1 AVISLFHVVSYQT
14 TDDDAAAIFATA
26 TEHLRPGG
34 LFLFDIWYGPAVL
47 SQQPAVRVKRM
58 QNEQIAVTRTAEPML
73 HPNANVVDV
82 HYEIFATDLA
92 TGRIE
97 RIEED
102 HSMRYPVNTPDIG
115 PRERELVAQCLAEG
129 WVSSEGPW
137 IERFE
142 AACANRFGRRHAIAV
157 TNGSAAL
164 DAAVAALGLGPGDEV
179 IVPSYTFVATASA
192 VALVGAVPV
201 FVDIQPSTYNIDPD
215 SVEAAITPRTRAIIA
230 VHIAGRPADL
240 DRLTALAKK
249 HDIRLIEDA
258 AQAHAAA
265 WKGQRVGAI
274 GDLGTFSFQASKNL
288 NAGEGGFITT
298 SNSELAQRAWSL
310 HNCGRSPEG
319 AWYEHPLIGGN
330 YRLGEFQAGL
340 LLSQLKSLDE
350 LAERRSRNGEALGN
364 AIEGIE
370 GIDTTEPDE
379 RITTHAYH
387 LFVMR
392 YSAAAFNGLSRDH
405 FIEALNA
412 EGIPC
417 SAGYRPLYGEPAF
430 T

>member
-1 AVISLFHVVSYQT
+1 MAQLAICGGSPVRTKPFTAWPIFSKDDEQALIDVLHSERWFMGDRKEAFEKAFAQYQEAEFGVAVNSGT
-14 TDDDAAAIFATA
+14 TA
-26 TEHLRPGG
+26 L
-34 LFLFDIWYGPAVL
+34 
-47 SQQPAVRVKRM
+47 
-58 QNEQIAVTRTAEPML
+58 QIAL
-73 HPNANVVDV
+73 
-82 HYEIFATDLA
+82 
-92 TGRIE
+92 
-97 RIEED
+97 
-102 HSMRYPVNTPDIG
+102 
-115 PRERELVAQCLAEG
+115 
-129 WVSSEGPW
+129 
-137 IERFE
+137 E
-142 AACANRFGRRHAIAV
+142 AAGV
-157 TNGSAAL
+157 GW
-164 DAAVAALGLGPGDEV
+164 GDEV

-192 VALVGAVPV
+192 VALIGAVPV

-215 SVEAAITPRTRAIIA
+215 AVEAAITPRTRAIIA

-288 NAGEGGFITT
+288 NAGEGGFIMTC
-298 SNSELAQRAWSL
+298 NSELAQRVWSL

-340 LLSQLKSLDE
+340 LLSQLNSLDT
-350 LAERRSRNGEALGN
+350 LAERRSRNGNALSD

-392 YSAAAFNGLSRDH
+392 YSATAFNGMSRDH
-405 FIEALNA
+405 FIEALNG

-417 SAGYRPLYGEPAF
+417 SAGYRPLYREPAF
-430 T
+430 AARFANYPLDSPYYEGRPDYGRVHCPVTERVCAEESIWLTQNLLLGEESDIADIVTAIEKIETHAGSLQQD